1 MPKKPGDTS
10 PGRSRPRSTKTP
22 AKQPAKTRLK
32 KPAAKSAR
40 QSSIA
45 LSLDCEA
52 WESTLPEVETLCRIA
67 AEAALDGAGV
77 DLPPV
82 YELSLVLTTDAEIRI
97 LNRMWRGQD
106 KPTNVLSF
114 PADMD
119 IVPDDAPVLLG
130 DVVVAFETTRREVEE
145 AKLAAT
151 LSDHL
156 SHLIVHGVLHLLG
169 YDHEID
175 DEAEEMEQLEI
186 ELLAGLGIPNP
197 YTDHERR
204 LD

>member
-1 MPKKPGDTS
+1 MAD
-10 PGRSRPRSTKTP
+10 RSRPRRPKRT
-22 AKQPAKTRLK
+22 
-32 KPAAKSAR
+32 AAPKSAAA
-40 QSSIA
+40 STVA

-52 WESTLPEVETLCRIA
+52 WETATPDIETVCRAA
-67 AEAALDGAGV
+67 AEAALNGSGV
-77 DLPPV
+77 ELPAL

-114 PADMD
+114 PGDMD
-119 IVPDDAPVLLG
+119 IIHDDAPVLLG
-130 DVVVAFETTRREVEE
+130 DVVIAFETTKREVDEE
-145 AKLAAT
+145 NLAASLT
-151 LSDHL
+151 DHL

-175 DEAEEMEQLEI
+175 TEAEEMEQLES

-197 YTDHERR
+197 YADHERR
-204 LD
+204 LP

>member
-1 MPKKPGDTS
+1 MAKKPSAKT
-10 PGRSRPRSTKTP
+10 PGRSRPKRPGKTAAPKPTVASTV
-22 AKQPAKTRLK
+22 
-32 KPAAKSAR
+32 
-40 QSSIA
+40 A

-52 WESTLPEVETLCRIA
+52 WEAAVPDIETICRTA
-67 AEAALDGAGV
+67 AEAALNGAQV
-77 DLPPV
+77 ELPAL

-97 LNRMWRGQD
+97 LNRMWRNQD

-114 PADMD
+114 PGDMD
-119 IVPDDAPVLLG
+119 IIHDDAPVLLG
-130 DVVVAFETTRREVEE
+130 DVVVAFETTQREVVED
-145 AKLAAT
+145 KLAAT

-175 DEAEEMEQLEI
+175 EDAEEMEQLET

-197 YTDHERR
+197 YADHERR
-204 LD
+204 NP